1 MRHCTEIGLRGGH
14 SVVPTS
20 TSSPGNAY
28 TYESDHSA
36 VLYRISAVSLLNLV
50 LNLLRP
56 YQNPD
61 DLFSDVFAKRL
72 VRALWDCAMAGIA
85 LQGTKGN
92 QPPATFIILA
102 KMLLLTGLVDVLF
115 WSPLYAFS
123 ASFESSDC
131 VTWSFPN
138 CSPLRLFVSVQ
149 CFAVGMFCIIHSV
162 AVDGV
167 WKQMRDEAKEARVAR
182 ARRRE

>member
-85 LQGTKGN
+85 LPGTKGN

-123 ASFESSDC
+123 ASFETCEC
-131 VTWSFPN
+131 VKWGWGLLWPN
-138 CSPLRLFVSVQ
+138 CEKRVCRYDFMRGPVRSASV
-149 CFAVGMFCIIHSV
+149 
-162 AVDGV
+162 
-167 WKQMRDEAKEARVAR
+167 
-182 ARRRE
+182 